1 MESSMNLEKSL
12 HKLGQKSRRL
22 TRKLKKAQKQLQ
34 IQFSEL
40 QPIEVPQRKQWALGM
55 GVLLVFVGIGLSVLI
70 TRSKAEDSE
79 APSQESSEINTDL
92 EETET
97 VEEEV
102 VLSEES
108 NDSWL
113 STAQDFVQNLQ
124 NTGHQY
130 LRKISRK

>member
-124 NTGHQY
+124 NTLNLMKNH
-130 LRKISRK
+130 